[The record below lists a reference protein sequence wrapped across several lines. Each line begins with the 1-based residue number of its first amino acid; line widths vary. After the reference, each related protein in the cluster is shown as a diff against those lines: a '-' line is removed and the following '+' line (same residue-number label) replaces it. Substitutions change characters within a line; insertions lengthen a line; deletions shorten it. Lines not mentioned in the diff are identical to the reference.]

1 MTKKL
6 SFVPLMLFNFNY
18 YYFILIIM
26 LIKFEFCNNCVNR
39 IYICIA
45 IAHVYVEC
53 LSLIY
58 SLFLLLMS
66 RNICIKFKTI
76 LSHYVAERRFTAL
89 WWFGTILCLCLEIK
103 HSSPRVGDLSLGKTR
118 FFFHVECVI
127 NRGDSFLE
135 TQGNSTKLINI

>member
-1 MTKKL
+1 
-6 SFVPLMLFNFNY
+6 
-18 YYFILIIM
+18 M

-76 LSHYVAERRFTAL
+76 LSRVCGREKIYSSLVVWHDFMPLLGNKAFITSRWRF
-89 WWFGTILCLCLEIK
+89 K
-103 HSSPRVGDLSLGKTR
+103 SR
-118 FFFHVECVI
+118 
-127 NRGDSFLE
+127 
-135 TQGNSTKLINI
+135 